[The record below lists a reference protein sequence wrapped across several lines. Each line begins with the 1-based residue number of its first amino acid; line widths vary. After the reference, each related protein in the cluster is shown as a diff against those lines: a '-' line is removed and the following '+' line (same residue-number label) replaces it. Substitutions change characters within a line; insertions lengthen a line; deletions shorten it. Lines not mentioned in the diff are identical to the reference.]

1 MPAARLFDL
10 AGAFGTLAWSGAV
23 DGVVIEA
30 LGADAVEAEAAALGA
45 VLHAC
50 VQDGASVGFVLPFP
64 VEEAEAWWRG
74 SVAPAV
80 RRGVRLVLVARC
92 GGEVAGTVQLD
103 WDTPPNQP
111 HRAEVR
117 KLLVHPGWRGRGVAR
132 ALMAAV
138 EARARALGRVVLTLD
153 TRTGDAAE
161 PLYESLGYRVAG
173 VIPRWCVD
181 VRRERFDATT
191 VMYRFLDGAAVG
203 AG

>member
-1 MPAARLFDL
+1 MVEIA
-10 AGAFGTLAWSGAV
+10 
-23 DGVVIEA
+23 E
-30 LGADAVEAEAAALGA
+30 LGAEGVEAEASALAA

-64 VEEAEAWWRG
+64 VSEAEAWWRG

-80 RRGVRLVLVARC
+80 RRGVRLVLVARV
-92 GGEVAGTVQLD
+92 GDAVVGTVQLD
-103 WDTPPNQP
+103 WDTPPNQS

-117 KLLVHPGWRGRGVAR
+117 KLLVHPGWRRRGVAR

-138 EARARALGRVVLTLD
+138 EARALALGRVVLTLD

-161 PLYESLGYRVAG
+161 PLYGSLGYRVAG
-173 VIPRWCVD
+173 IIPRWCVD
-181 VRRERFDATT
+181 VRGERFNATT
-191 VMYRFLDGAAVG
+191 VMYRFLDGAEVG

>member
-1 MPAARLFDL
+1 M
-10 AGAFGTLAWSGAV
+10 
-23 DGVVIEA
+23 VVEIEE
-30 LGADAVEAEAAALGA
+30 LGAEGVEAHVPALAA

-80 RRGVRLVLVARC
+80 RAGARLVLVAWEA
-92 GGEVAGTVQLD
+92 GEVVGTVQLD

-117 KLLVHPGWRGRGVAR
+117 KLLVHPGWRRRGVAR

-203 AG
+203 GG